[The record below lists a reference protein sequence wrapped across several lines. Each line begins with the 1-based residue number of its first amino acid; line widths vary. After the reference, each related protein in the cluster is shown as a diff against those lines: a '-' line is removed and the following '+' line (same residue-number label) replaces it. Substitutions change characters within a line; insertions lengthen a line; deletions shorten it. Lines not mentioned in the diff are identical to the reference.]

1 MKDFP
6 KISIVTVNFNQAD
19 YLEAC
24 ILSVLNQNYPNLEYI
39 IIDGG
44 SDDGSVEII
53 KKYENQLAYWVS
65 EPDEGQ
71 YFAVQK
77 GFERSTGEIMSWL
90 NSDDLYQPNSLFGV
104 AEIFETYSDV
114 KWLTGIAR
122 EYNEQGVIINRI
134 MPNWSRWS
142 KYRFLTYDFQF
153 VQQESTFWKRSLWDK
168 AGGKMDTSLVLAGD
182 MELWAR
188 FFRFEKL
195 YTTTYGL
202 GGFRYRSDDQR
213 SVLLRAKYLKE
224 CYHVIRRERNEY
236 SFAFKFRLTLLKVIA
251 FFSSVFFFYDLPVL
265 RRVYIFFFRIPD
277 MINYNPT
284 NHTLMRNDQ
293 MTKHPP
299 LVINGWAINRKKTRK
314 ISKND

>member
-90 NSDDLYQPNSLFGV
+90 NSDDLYQPYSLFGV
-104 AEIFETYSDV
+104 AEIFQTYSDV
-114 KWLTGIAR
+114 KWITGIAR
-122 EYNEQGVIINRI
+122 EYNDQGVIINRI

-153 VQQESTFWKRSLWDK
+153 VQQESTFWKRSLWEK
-168 AGGKMDTSLVLAGD
+168 TGGKMDLSLKLAGD

-213 SVLLRAKYLKE
+213 SVVHRSLYLKE
-224 CYHVIRRERNEY
+224 CFDVIKRERAEY
-236 SFAFKFRLTLLKVIA
+236 SFFFKMRLFGLKLFGLA
-251 FFSSVFFFYDLPVL
+251 TSVFFFYDIPIA
-265 RRVYIFFFRIPD
+265 RFFYRVAFRIPY
-277 MINYNPT
+277 MINYNPG
-284 NHTLMRNDQ
+284 NKNLKRFDQ
-293 MTKHPP
+293 LTKHPP
-299 LVINGWAINRKKTRK
+299 LIFNRIIFNRNSTHK
-314 ISKND
+314 ISPND